1 MLVLVTV
8 ALAVAV
14 AAGVMR
20 GVYGYDHGD
29 VPSFALGLGAAVVPA
44 LLVWAL
50 PHLAFVPRGP
60 RRPWRAAATAAALS
74 PSPRKPLL
82 Q

>member
-1 MLVLVTV
+1 MVLVSV

-14 AAGVMR
+14 AAGVLR

-29 VPSFALGLGAAVVPA
+29 VPSFALGLAAAVVPA
-44 LLVWAL
+44 LLVWAI
-50 PHLAFVPRGP
+50 PHLAFVPGH
-60 RRPWRAAATAAALS
+60 RRPGRRRPQAPAARS
-74 PSPRKPLL
+74 ISPRKQLL

>member
-1 MLVLVTV
+1 MLVTV

-29 VPSFALGLGAAVVPA
+29 VPSFALGLAVAVGPA

-50 PHLAFVPRGP
+50 PHLAFVPRSRQ
-60 RRPWRAAATAAALS
+60 RRRAAVVALG
-74 PSPRKPLL
+74 PSPRKQLL

>member
-1 MLVLVTV
+1 MLVSA

-20 GVYGYDHGD
+20 CVYRYDHGD
-29 VPSFALGLGAAVVPA
+29 VPSFALGLAVAVVPP

-50 PHLAFVPRGP
+50 PHLAFSP
-60 RRPWRAAATAAALS
+60 RRREQELLPSSS
-74 PSPRKPLL
+74 PHPRKQLL